1 MIKRIVFLAAIAIF
15 FAEAWLFLVVGNR
28 IGLTLSLGWIL
39 GSFVLG
45 IILVRIQ
52 GVRMLFEIHSQLQQG
67 VLPTRE
73 VLNGLAI
80 IFGGL
85 FLAIPGYLTDALGAM
100 LLLPPIRAVM
110 LFCVVRTLNNRL
122 MGVKAAGCAV
132 PPSEEVLE
140 IQAQTVGKDTRSA

>member
-28 IGLTLSLGWIL
+28 IGLTWSLGWIL

-73 VLNGLAI
+73 VLNGFAI

-85 FLAIPGYLTDALGAM
+85 FLAVPGYFTDALGAM
-100 LLLPPIRAVM
+100 LLLPPFRALM
-110 LFCVVRTLNNRL
+110 LLCVVRTLNNRL
-122 MGVKAAGCAV
+122 MGAKHAGGVV

-140 IQAQTVGKDTRSA
+140 VQSQPAGKEPRSA

>member
-28 IGLTLSLGWIL
+28 IGLTWSLGWIL

-85 FLAIPGYLTDALGAM
+85 FLAVPGYFTDALGAM
-100 LLLPPIRAVM
+100 LLLPPFRALM
-110 LFCVVRTLNNRL
+110 LLCVVRTLNNRL
-122 MGVKAAGCAV
+122 MGAKHAGGVV

-140 IQAQTVGKDTRSA
+140 VQSQPAGKEPHSA

>member
-1 MIKRIVFLAAIAIF
+1 M
-15 FAEAWLFLVVGNR
+15 
-28 IGLTLSLGWIL
+28 
-39 GSFVLG
+39 
-45 IILVRIQ
+45 
-52 GVRMLFEIHSQLQQG
+52 
-67 VLPTRE
+67 
-73 VLNGLAI
+73 LNGLAI

-122 MGVKAAGCAV
+122 MGVKAAGCEV

-140 IQAQTVGKDTRSA
+140 IQAQPAGKDTRSA

>member
-15 FAEAWLFLVVGNR
+15 FAEAWLFLAVGNR
-28 IGLTLSLGWIL
+28 IGLTWSLGWIL

-85 FLAIPGYLTDALGAM
+85 FLAVPGYFTDALGAM
-100 LLLPPIRAVM
+100 LLLPPFRALM
-110 LFCVVRTLNNRL
+110 LLCVVRTLNNRL
-122 MGVKAAGCAV
+122 MGAKHAGGVV

-140 IQAQTVGKDTRSA
+140 ATRSA